1 MRITGVMRTLLY
13 ILAFLSV
20 VTCGS
25 GRKAAQAPDPQI
37 VTDGD
42 RFQDYAPDHLII
54 MYSQDVGKEPLLLA
68 IKDYNAEIIYDY
80 KIITGMAIRIPDGQ
94 DLSEAMEYFKAV
106 KGVVSVE
113 KDRIIHLT
121 DPVKPRLELQ

>member
-1 MRITGVMRTLLY
+1 
-13 ILAFLSV
+13 
-20 VTCGS
+20 
-25 GRKAAQAPDPQI
+25 
-37 VTDGD
+37 
-42 RFQDYAPDHLII
+42 
-54 MYSQDVGKEPLLLA
+54 
-68 IKDYNAEIIYDY
+68 
-80 KIITGMAIRIPDGQ
+80 MAIRIPDGR